1 MALEH
6 PAARSRP
13 SHPRRRGRF
22 LPDPTTEQRLF
33 EALSNPLCAREVSEL
48 LRALPRPEQG
58 SSRKALTR
66 G

>member
-1 MALEH
+1 MALKH
-6 PAARSRP
+6 RAARSQP
-13 SHPRRRGRF
+13 SRPRRRGRF

-33 EALSNPLCAREVSEL
+33 EVLSNPLCAREISEL
-48 LRALPRPEQG
+48 LRALPRPEGG